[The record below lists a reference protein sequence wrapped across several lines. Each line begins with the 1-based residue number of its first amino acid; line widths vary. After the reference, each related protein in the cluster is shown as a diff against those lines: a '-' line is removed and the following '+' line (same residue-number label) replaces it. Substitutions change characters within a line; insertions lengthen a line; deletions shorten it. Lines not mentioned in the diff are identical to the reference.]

1 MIYIKNR
8 LYFYFERKGK
18 EMIKL
23 SLYAS
28 IISVLVSV
36 YIFAFANEPE
46 LAIYIGLWAPSL
58 ILYGQAYEQANKSN

>member
-1 MIYIKNR
+1 
-8 LYFYFERKGK
+8 
-18 EMIKL
+18 MIKL

-46 LAIYIGLWAPSL
+46 LAIYIGLWAPTL

>member
-1 MIYIKNR
+1 
-8 LYFYFERKGK
+8 
-18 EMIKL
+18 MIKL

-36 YIFAFANEPE
+36 YIFAFENEPE
-46 LAIYIGLWAPSL
+46 LAIYIGLWAPTL